1 MEKKDKKTRKKIN
14 SNTFL
19 VNSNINIEKNPILIW

>member
-1 MEKKDKKTRKKIN
+1 MKTRKKIN

-19 VNSNINIEKNPILIW
+19 FIITIALFIVMYASRYDHFC